1 MQEGP
6 QRPPRG
12 PRAPHF
18 HEMFPAQS
26 GRARAR
32 SARASAQ
39 ATIAGSCQFAATYA
53 PASLALVVALP
64 SVAVLEVFDLRR
76 VILLLLRWLRPF
88 LQFQCLKFLT
98 FTRFPFHDSQ
108 VSCWRFFGSNSASRA
123 PKSDSKFVFS
133 VPRASKSAPRRFQE
147 AF

>member
-1 MQEGP
+1 
-6 QRPPRG
+6 
-12 PRAPHF
+12 
-18 HEMFPAQS
+18 MFPAQS

-88 LQFQCLKFLT
+88 LQLQCSTKPSQEKYGLASLALVAALACLAVLGVLCVA
-98 FTRFPFHDSQ
+98 RFPFHDSQ
-108 VSCWRFFGSNSASRA
+108 VLCWGVFGSKSGPRR
-123 PKSDSKFVFS
+123 PKSDSD
-133 VPRASKSAPRRFQE
+133 
-147 AF
+147 